1 MEEHANWLSCTKQ
14 LVLKTHKHV
23 ALYTPNRSYLAM
35 YMCIHIHTCNNSE
48 ENRGHE
54 FKRVRRGIWEDLE
67 GGKEREI

>member
-1 MEEHANWLSCTKQ
+1 
-14 LVLKTHKHV
+14 
-23 ALYTPNRSYLAM
+23 
-35 YMCIHIHTCNNSE
+35 MCIHIHTCNNSE